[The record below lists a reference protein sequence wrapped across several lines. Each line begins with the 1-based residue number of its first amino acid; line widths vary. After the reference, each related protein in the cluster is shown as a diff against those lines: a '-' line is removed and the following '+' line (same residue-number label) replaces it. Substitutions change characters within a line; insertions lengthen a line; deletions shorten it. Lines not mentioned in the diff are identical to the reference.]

1 MKRYNTE
8 ALILKSINLKDS
20 DKMYTLL
27 TKDFGKL
34 SAMARGVRKI
44 TSRRAGSLDTINHI
58 SVSISE
64 TQLGHKDI
72 VEVTCINSYKIIKQS
87 LDKSLK
93 AYYLS
98 ELVNK
103 TLMEGIDGTH
113 IFRLLTTTLEKI
125 ETDEKSLETAIAN
138 FEVNYMKM
146 LGYGVDFNLLINT
159 EKKYLAKVVN
169 EKLLDTLDERF
180 KSLEI

>member
-1 MKRYNTE
+1 
-8 ALILKSINLKDS
+8 
-20 DKMYTLL
+20 
-27 TKDFGKL
+27 
-34 SAMARGVRKI
+34 
-44 TSRRAGSLDTINHI
+44 
-58 SVSISE
+58 
-64 TQLGHKDI
+64 
-72 VEVTCINSYKIIKQS
+72 
-87 LDKSLK
+87 
-93 AYYLS
+93 
-98 ELVNK
+98 
-103 TLMEGIDGTH
+103 MEGIDGTH

>member
-1 MKRYNTE
+1 
-8 ALILKSINLKDS
+8 
-20 DKMYTLL
+20 MYTIL
-27 TKDFGKL
+27 TKEFGKM
-34 SAMARGVRKI
+34 SAVARGVRKI
-44 TSRRAGSLDTINHI
+44 TSKRAGSLDTINH
-58 SVSISE
+58 VSISISE
-64 TQLGHKDI
+64 SYLGHKDI
-72 VEVTCINSYKIIKQS
+72 LEVTCINSFKDIKSS

-103 TLMEGIDGTH
+103 TLMEGIESSH
-113 IFRLLTTTLEKI
+113 IFKLLATTLEKI
-125 ETDEKSLETAIAN
+125 EKNEKSLETAIAN

-159 EKKYLAKVVN
+159 ERKYLARAVN